1 MLETYVKQLEAG
13 VNLFITGA
21 AGVGKS
27 YTTNAVVKAFE
38 SKDKQVV
45 KLASTAMAAT
55 HIAGQTIHSFFDLR
69 LIKSV
74 SELEK
79 SARYKLNNKLK
90 KVIQGTDL
98 IVIDEISMVS
108 AGVLDLIKL
117 RLTQAGYEKGLM
129 VVGDFLQL
137 APVVKHQEKMEYC
150 EHHELEKPDE
160 IFGFAFASPSWQ
172 AFEFEVVHLTEV
184 HRTKDHNFMLLL
196 DDIRRGIF
204 AQPHEHYL
212 TQLFKDPPQEERD
225 YTYLFST
232 NAKSDTHNQKVLA
245 ELDSEQKTLAA
256 LFSGDKQS
264 DDVIDKFCRD
274 IKVNR
279 NFAIKEGAD
288 ILFTKNS
295 WNYYNGE
302 RGKVKRIDLAKGV
315 LVIEKHNGT
324 HVKVERERF
333 EKRGF
338 EIKEIEGV
346 EQSVEV
352 VYFSILQFPI
362 ALAYAITIHKA
373 QGMGIEDLV
382 IDTTRI
388 FAPSQFYVALSRA
401 ISPERLILQ
410 GEPKKLRSLVYV
422 DNSALGFYRALGIV

>member
-1 MLETYVKQLEAG
+1 MIDSYIKDLEEG

-27 YTTNAVVKAFE
+27 YTTNAIVKAYE
-38 SKDKQVV
+38 DKEKQVV

-55 HIAGQTIHSFFDLR
+55 HIAGQTIHSFLDLR
-69 LIKSV
+69 LHKSTA
-74 SELEK
+74 ELEK

-90 KVIQGTDL
+90 KVIQSTDL

-108 AGVLDLIKL
+108 AGVLELIRL
-117 RLTQAGYEKGLM
+117 RLVQAGYTKGLM

-150 EHHELEKPDE
+150 HHHEIENSQE
-160 IFGFAFASPSWQ
+160 VFGFAFDSPSWKI
-172 AFEFEVVHLTEV
+172 FDFKVIHLTEV
-184 HRTKDHNFMLLL
+184 HRTKDHDFMLLL

-204 AQPHEHYL
+204 AAPHEHYL
-212 TQLFKDPPQEERD
+212 SALFKEPPKHERD

-245 ELDSEQKTLAA
+245 ELDSKEQTLTA
-256 LFSGDKQS
+256 LLSGDKQA
-264 DDVIDKFCRD
+264 DEVIEKFCRD

-279 NFAIKEGAD
+279 NFIIKEGAD

-302 RGKVKRIDLAKGV
+302 RGKVKRIDIVKGV
-315 LVIEKHNGT
+315 LVIEKSNGT

-382 IDTTRI
+382 IDTSRI

-401 ISPERLILQ
+401 ISPSRLILQ
-410 GEPKKLRSLVYV
+410 GDPRKLRSIVYV
-422 DNSALGFYRALGIV
+422 DKSALGFYQSLGIV

>member
-1 MLETYVKQLEAG
+1 MIETYIEQLESG
-13 VNLFITGA
+13 LNLFITGA

-27 YTTNAVVKAFE
+27 YTTNAIVKAFE
-38 SKDKQVV
+38 QKEKQVV

-55 HIAGQTIHSFFDLR
+55 HISGQTIHSFFDLR
-69 LIKSV
+69 LMKSV

-79 SARYKLNNKLK
+79 SSRFKLNSKLK
-90 KVIQGTDL
+90 KVLSDTDL

-108 AGVLDLIKL
+108 AGVLDLIRL
-117 RLTQAGYEKGLM
+117 RLQQAGYDKALL

-137 APVVKHQEKMEYC
+137 APVVKHQEKLEYC
-150 EHHELEKPDE
+150 RHHALENPDE
-160 IFGFAFASPSWQ
+160 IFGFAFASPAWHTFDFQ
-172 AFEFEVVHLTEV
+172 VIHLTKV
-184 HRTKDHNFMLLL
+184 HRTKDHDFMLLL

-204 AQPHEHYL
+204 AAPHEHYL
-212 TQLFKDPPQEERD
+212 SALFKQPPKEERD

-232 NAKSDTHNQKVLA
+232 NAKSEEHNQKILA
-245 ELDSEQKTLAA
+245 ELDAQEQTLAA
-256 LFSGDKQS
+256 LYTGDKQ
-264 DDVIDKFCRD
+264 DDEVIEKFCRD
-274 IKVNR
+274 IKVSR
-279 NFAIKEGAD
+279 HFVLKEGAD

-295 WNYYNGE
+295 WNYFNGE

-315 LVIEKHNGT
+315 LIIEKQNGV

-382 IDTTRI
+382 IDTSRI
-388 FAPSQFYVALSRA
+388 FAASQFYVALSRA
-401 ISPERLILQ
+401 ISPQRLILQ
-410 GEPKKLRSLVYV
+410 GNPQQLRSMIYV
-422 DNSALGFYRALGIV
+422 DQTALGFYKTLGIV